1 MKMLKLEILEEK
13 TRILF
18 DKLATHWYDFPLVWG
33 TWLSLQIWHRTSV
46 DLDFVVPR
54 FVNHKDIQIFRKLS
68 QNLEIVY
75 QSKEQINMFVDGVKV
90 TIFSYWWKESF
101 PLKKYKKLKIR
112 DLRDIAISK
121 SFSIWRREEIKDY
134 IDLYFVLNEKFL
146 SMDELIEFSKNK
158 YNWDFSEKLFLK
170 QLLLLEEIEQYEI
183 NYLRD
188 EVSIKTIDDFFIDLV
203 KKRV

>member
-112 DLRDIAISK
+112 
-121 SFSIWRREEIKDY
+121 
-134 IDLYFVLNEKFL
+134 
-146 SMDELIEFSKNK
+146 
-158 YNWDFSEKLFLK
+158 
-170 QLLLLEEIEQYEI
+170 
-183 NYLRD
+183 YLRD

>member
-1 MKMLKLEILEEK
+1 
-13 TRILF
+13 
-18 DKLATHWYDFPLVWG
+18 
-33 TWLSLQIWHRTSV
+33 
-46 DLDFVVPR
+46 
-54 FVNHKDIQIFRKLS
+54 
-68 QNLEIVY
+68 
-75 QSKEQINMFVDGVKV
+75 
-90 TIFSYWWKESF
+90 
-101 PLKKYKKLKIR
+101 LKIR